1 MSAGELDKE
10 SNMQILHI
18 AGSDKPVSFCNW
30 NGNTVLEQRLCD
42 GGGGLDLESS
52 ATGEQQREITC
63 AKDAQ
68 VDVLTRVVV
77 NLINRRNP

>member
-1 MSAGELDKE
+1 MSASELDKE

-18 AGSDKPVSFCNW
+18 ASSVF
-30 NGNTVLEQRLCD
+30 EQQLYD
-42 GGGGLDLESS
+42 GGGGLDLELS
-52 ATGEQQREITC
+52 ATGELQRETTC
-63 AKDAQ
+63 AKNAQ